1 MFVNTSNNANYVNK
15 SNKESKQFNNK
26 IIEQN
31 QLTLIDKYKNA
42 IEINMKIKDT
52 FFEYDNRFYKKL
64 IAFKWK
70 SRIYWI

>member
-1 MFVNTSNNANYVNK
+1 MFANSPDKTHCVHK
-15 SNKESKQFNNK
+15 SNKEPKQFNNK

-52 FFEYDNRFYKKL
+52 FFQYNIRFYKKL

-70 SRIYWI
+70 SRIYRI